1 MPRLVHKVPG
11 YSHHKARNLGKVR
24 YQGRDHYFPGP
35 YNSPESLRAYADW
48 VDRLH
53 SRRGATEAPEAAGAL
68 ATDDPAPNCLT
79 IAELIEKYWDHAR
92 TYYRRD
98 GQLTGEHAVIR
109 AALRPLLDTFSAI
122 LASEF
127 KPRLLKAV
135 RDEMIRRGWSRR
147 YINASVRRTKQ
158 MFNWA
163 VEEELIPP
171 EVAGALARVR
181 GLQKDRSAAREKPEV
196 QAVTDEQVE
205 AVLPRVSPVV
215 AAMIRTMRLSGMRP
229 GEALRMN
236 IEEIDRSN
244 PECWQYRPKQHK
256 TSHRGKERIIFLGPK
271 CQAILGPWI
280 LKAGSGRIFPIT
292 KSGLKKAIETAC
304 DRAYPHPTLSGFPE
318 AKLTAAQFAELKAW
332 RKAHRWHPNQL
343 RHAAATEFRKEHG
356 LEAAQILLGH
366 SKADTTQIYA
376 EVNIDRGR
384 EIALKIG

>member
-1 MPRLVHKVPG
+1 
-11 YSHHKARNLGKVR
+11 
-24 YQGRDHYFPGP
+24 
-35 YNSPESLRAYADW
+35 
-48 VDRLH
+48 
-53 SRRGATEAPEAAGAL
+53 
-68 ATDDPAPNCLT
+68 
-79 IAELIEKYWDHAR
+79 
-92 TYYRRD
+92 
-98 GQLTGEHAVIR
+98 
-109 AALRPLLDTFSAI
+109 
-122 LASEF
+122 
-127 KPRLLKAV
+127 LKAV
-135 RDEMIRRGWSRR
+135 REEMIRRGWSRR
-147 YINASVRRTKQ
+147 YINASIRRTKQ
-158 MFNWA
+158 MFNRA

-181 GLQKDRSAAREKPEV
+181 GLQKDRSGAREKPEV

-205 AVLPRVSPVV
+205 AVVPRVSPVV

-229 GEALRMN
+229 GEPLRIY

-244 PECWQYRPKQHK
+244 PECWQYRPKRHK

-304 DRAYPHPTLSGFPE
+304 DRAYPHPTLSGTPE

-343 RHAAATEFRKEHG
+343 RHAAATEFRREHG

-376 EVNIDRGR
+376 EVNFDRGR
-384 EIALKIG
+384 EIARKIG